1 MKNYMPLDGLRCSR
15 DSGSAHCDTP
25 KSAVLGR
32 PGGGG
37 ILPTQLFKYPPRIY
51 YLSYAISVFLILWI
65 LKDKVV
71 FIINEISPKVL
82 GCIAYIGSRTIW
94 IYLWHIV
101 VLGFV
106 GNIDYTVVRF
116 LVVYGIAIGITFLQ
130 VKIVESI
137 TENISNISLKKNIR
151 MVFIG

>member
-1 MKNYMPLDGLRCSR
+1 M
-15 DSGSAHCDTP
+15 
-25 KSAVLGR
+25 
-32 PGGGG
+32 
-37 ILPTQLFKYPPRIY
+37 PTQLFKYPPRIY
-51 YLSYAISVFLILWI
+51 YLSYAISICLILWI